1 MKKQPVEQKLWHGL
15 IHSLLHKMVVLHLQL
30 FKSLEGV
37 GAMNVHRTS
46 ALAQIQQLHWKS
58 ELLVTF
64 KEFSLKLKKAYD
76 VLSEE
81 EPYSDLFKVQEL
93 VGKMNPM
100 SKQGSIDSVK
110 ETIMRENADDFVGAI
125 YYALNRITDIY

>member
-1 MKKQPVEQKLWHGL
+1 
-15 IHSLLHKMVVLHLQL
+15 
-30 FKSLEGV
+30 
-37 GAMNVHRTS
+37 
-46 ALAQIQQLHWKS
+46 LHWKS